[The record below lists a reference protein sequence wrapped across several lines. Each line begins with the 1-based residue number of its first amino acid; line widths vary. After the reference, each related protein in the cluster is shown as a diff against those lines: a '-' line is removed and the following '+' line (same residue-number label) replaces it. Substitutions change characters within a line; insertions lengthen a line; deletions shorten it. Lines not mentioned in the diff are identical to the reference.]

1 MSHKGL
7 DFNGNGHVSRTESHM
22 TYNIIRNGAKN
33 SGYSSSSSYRP
44 SGNSSASSAAKS
56 EEDNKIQKPRYKHTR
71 FVVFI
76 LIVLLISAL
85 FIGKAISKYNQ
96 TVKSYKWAIEEIKD
110 GDYRWALRCLE
121 ELKEKDYKDSEYLY
135 YYMQSLNTDN
145 SYTAAIYLEKIP
157 DDYSGIFSRDIALEK
172 INYIERCKTEK
183 KIKADKERAEQE
195 ANNKKRQEARNA
207 LMPFVGM
214 STEYINDTR
223 IGKYDEYES
232 QNVDTRKGTVV
243 LSEYKWYSDD
253 YKRKLVLVV
262 YAENFLWEKN
272 GVVTDFSKFSEDVY
286 WDRNGNPDFKDEVEG
301 SKYGIN
307 SFSSGSYE
315 EKYDVDR
322 FYWAEDFYYFY
333 YYDFRDF
340 DEAKDYFEE
349 HKKS

>member
-1 MSHKGL
+1 
-7 DFNGNGHVSRTESHM
+7 
-22 TYNIIRNGAKN
+22 
-33 SGYSSSSSYRP
+33 
-44 SGNSSASSAAKS
+44 
-56 EEDNKIQKPRYKHTR
+56 
-71 FVVFI
+71 
-76 LIVLLISAL
+76 
-85 FIGKAISKYNQ
+85 
-96 TVKSYKWAIEEIKD
+96 
-110 GDYRWALRCLE
+110 
-121 ELKEKDYKDSEYLY
+121 
-135 YYMQSLNTDN
+135 
-145 SYTAAIYLEKIP
+145 
-157 DDYSGIFSRDIALEK
+157 
-172 INYIERCKTEK
+172 
-183 KIKADKERAEQE
+183 
-195 ANNKKRQEARNA
+195 
-207 LMPFVGM
+207 MPFAGM

-301 SKYGIN
+301 SKYGVN

-322 FYWAEDFYYFY
+322 FYWAEDFYDFY
-333 YYDFRDF
+333 YDDFRDF
-340 DEAKDYFEE
+340 DEAEEYFEK